1 MPSYFKL
8 FIAGVLTG
16 ALIVLGFLVYQSL
29 DESKASSLPE
39 KRSDDNTPVL
49 TVAADTSTIAEPS
62 QENIETSII
71 ESRRNAITRAVE
83 LASPAVVGINVT
95 QVKEYR
101 YRSPFQNDP
110 FFKQFFPDKIYRKPV
125 QNLGS
130 GFIISPDG
138 YIISNQHVVEG
149 AVEIIITMADG
160 TQRDAQIIGTDPL
173 TDIALLKID
182 GKDLPNLDWSD
193 SDKII
198 IGEWAIAIG
207 NPFGLFSN
215 NAHPT
220 VTVGVISALDR
231 DFQRNREGKLYMNMI
246 QTDAAINFGNSGGPL
261 LDSMGK
267 VIGMNTMI
275 FSESGGSIGL
285 GFAIPSNKIQDVVK
299 VLQENGEINRNYWI
313 GLSIQDVNLQ
323 IAPALGLPEA
333 KGVVITD
340 IDPGSPSETAGLKIT
355 DVITS
360 LDGYEIIDKTT
371 VQNVL
376 SNEDLRVGD
385 TLEMGISR
393 EGKEM
398 KVKIKLE
405 PLPK

>member
-1 MPSYFKL
+1 
-8 FIAGVLTG
+8 
-16 ALIVLGFLVYQSL
+16 
-29 DESKASSLPE
+29 
-39 KRSDDNTPVL
+39 
-49 TVAADTSTIAEPS
+49 
-62 QENIETSII
+62 
-71 ESRRNAITRAVE
+71 
-83 LASPAVVGINVT
+83 
-95 QVKEYR
+95 
-101 YRSPFQNDP
+101 
-110 FFKQFFPDKIYRKPV
+110 
-125 QNLGS
+125 
-130 GFIISPDG
+130 
-138 YIISNQHVVEG
+138 
-149 AVEIIITMADG
+149 
-160 TQRDAQIIGTDPL
+160 
-173 TDIALLKID
+173 
-182 GKDLPNLDWSD
+182 
-193 SDKII
+193 
-198 IGEWAIAIG
+198 
-207 NPFGLFSN
+207 
-215 NAHPT
+215 
-220 VTVGVISALDR
+220 
-231 DFQRNREGKLYMNMI
+231 MNMI
-246 QTDAAINFGNSGGPL
+246 QTDASINPGNSGGPL

-313 GLSIQDVNLQ
+313 GLSIQDVNAQ

>member
-1 MPSYFKL
+1 M
-8 FIAGVLTG
+8 LTG

-29 DESKASSLPE
+29 DAKKALSSSE
-39 KRSDDNTPVL
+39 ISSDTKSVL
-49 TVAADTSTIAEPS
+49 TTAADSPAISTPAKEGV
-62 QENIETSII
+62 ETSIA
-71 ESRRNAITRAVE
+71 ESRRTAITSAVE
-83 LASPAVVGINVT
+83 FASPAVVGINVT

-110 FFKQFFPDKIYRKPV
+110 FFRQFFPDRIYRKPV

-138 YIISNQHVVEG
+138 YIVSNQHVVES

-160 TQRDAQIIGTDPL
+160 SQHNAQIIGTDPL

-182 GKDLPNLDWSD
+182 GNNLPNLPWSD

-246 QTDAAINFGNSGGPL
+246 QTDASINPGNSGGPL

-285 GFAIPSNKIQDVVK
+285 GFAIPANKIQNVVK
-299 VLQENGEINRNYWI
+299 ELLDKGEINRNYWI
-313 GLSIQDVNLQ
+313 GLSIQDVNAQ
-323 IAPALGLPEA
+323 IAPALGLPDA

-360 LDGYEIIDKTT
+360 IDGYEIIDKTT

-385 TLEMGISR
+385 ILEMAISR
-393 EGKEM
+393 EGIES

>member
-1 MPSYFKL
+1 
-8 FIAGVLTG
+8 
-16 ALIVLGFLVYQSL
+16 
-29 DESKASSLPE
+29 
-39 KRSDDNTPVL
+39 
-49 TVAADTSTIAEPS
+49 
-62 QENIETSII
+62 
-71 ESRRNAITRAVE
+71 
-83 LASPAVVGINVT
+83 
-95 QVKEYR
+95 
-101 YRSPFQNDP
+101 
-110 FFKQFFPDKIYRKPV
+110 
-125 QNLGS
+125 
-130 GFIISPDG
+130 
-138 YIISNQHVVEG
+138 
-149 AVEIIITMADG
+149 
-160 TQRDAQIIGTDPL
+160 
-173 TDIALLKID
+173 
-182 GKDLPNLDWSD
+182 
-193 SDKII
+193 
-198 IGEWAIAIG
+198 
-207 NPFGLFSN
+207 
-215 NAHPT
+215 
-220 VTVGVISALDR
+220 
-231 DFQRNREGKLYMNMI
+231 MNMI
-246 QTDAAINFGNSGGPL
+246 QTDASINPGNSGGPL

-323 IAPALGLPEA
+323 IAPALGLNEA